1 MDDCSKTADYHQPRN
16 ESESP
21 SLVLEDMEG
30 ESEEDIFQ
38 ENNNNNVEPMKEFVV
53 NDENWYSEVERDSDL
68 ESLRGTYDN
77 SLAKA
82 KYLSMRMED
91 AIRDNPNIP
100 IGQLINTI
108 LRKCI
113 VDVSRWKVQKAKRQA
128 LDTIRGRDDIQYEL
142 LWDYCETVRAKN
154 PGSKIILRRPI
165 IGLDGCF
172 LKTVYQ
178 GQLLVAVG
186 RDGNDNMML
195 IAIVVVQVK
204 NRENWSWFIGEL
216 LDNIG
221 GLGIDKW
228 SFILDRQKGL
238 VDALRELAPGS
249 EHRFCVRHLYENFKA
264 KFKGAELKEYL
275 WKASTTTNK
284 QEFRAHMKK
293 IAELDPKKSQDYE
306 TTAEWLSKIPTKHW
320 SRAFFPVKSKC
331 DILVNNLCESFN
343 NFILD
348 PRDKPIITMLEC
360 IRIKLMTR
368 LQCKRVGMEKY
379 TGSACP
385 NVLNKVNKQGKL
397 ARHYFNRWC
406 GASEFEIDHFLHK
419 YVVDLDNKTCTCAMF
434 QLTGFPC
441 CHVYSA
447 IADMRHEVEDYVD
460 TCYKKPIYLKAYEYM
475 IHGVP
480 GQEQYVNTGC
490 EPLRRQQDL
499 RKRGEDQ

>member
-1 MDDCSKTADYHQPRN
+1 MKVMRNCSDFDDSSNVDYHQPRN

-38 ENNNNNVEPMKEFVV
+38 ENNNNNVEPMKEFV
-53 NDENWYSEVERDSDL
+53 NDENW
-68 ESLRGTYDN
+68 TYDN

-100 IGQLINTI
+100 IGAEMIFSMS
-108 LRKCI
+108 CY
-113 VDVSRWKVQKAKRQA
+113 
-128 LDTIRGRDDIQYEL
+128 G
-142 LWDYCETVRAKN
+142 DYCETVRAKN

-249 EHRFCVRHLYENFKA
+249 EHRFCVRHLYEK
-264 KFKGAELKEYL
+264 L
-275 WKASTTTNK
+275 
-284 QEFRAHMKK
+284 Q
-293 IAELDPKKSQDYE
+293 
-306 TTAEWLSKIPTKHW
+306 SK
-320 SRAFFPVKSKC
+320 V
-331 DILVNNLCESFN
+331 
-343 NFILD
+343 
-348 PRDKPIITMLEC
+348 
-360 IRIKLMTR
+360 
-368 LQCKRVGMEKY
+368 
-379 TGSACP
+379 
-385 NVLNKVNKQGKL
+385 
-397 ARHYFNRWC
+397 
-406 GASEFEIDHFLHK
+406 
-419 YVVDLDNKTCTCAMF
+419 
-434 QLTGFPC
+434 
-441 CHVYSA
+441 
-447 IADMRHEVEDYVD
+447 
-460 TCYKKPIYLKAYEYM
+460 
-475 IHGVP
+475 
-480 GQEQYVNTGC
+480 
-490 EPLRRQQDL
+490 
-499 RKRGEDQ
+499 